1 MATDRRLT
9 VRRPTPWDQLTC
21 CPKMGHRPARRLG
34 RCVVQVSCF
43 EIEVSQMRH
52 HMPVTRCRARGTSVP
67 DWDTCRPSGVFSKE
81 IGFGTDPAPY
91 QVSLATAL
99 SSRPGCYRDWAMDFR
114 VVLSHLGTI
123 VRWPWED
130 SVSGRTGLR
139 QRWRLRCSARAV
151 LLPLHTP
158 PLSRGV
164 LRFATPHE
172 VFRLPVVEP

>member
-1 MATDRRLT
+1 
-9 VRRPTPWDQLTC
+9 
-21 CPKMGHRPARRLG
+21 
-34 RCVVQVSCF
+34 
-43 EIEVSQMRH
+43 MRH

-81 IGFGTDPAPY
+81 TGFGTDPVPY

-99 SSRPGCYRDWAMDFR
+99 SSRPRCYRDWATDFR

-139 QRWRLRCSARAV
+139 QRWPLRGSARAV
-151 LLPLHTP
+151 LPAITHTTAQDRGVAFCNTPRSISPAGNGAVKSRRAGGLSYLLFLPSPGKPPPMIFLTP
-158 PLSRGV
+158 LGLELAVSLSR
-164 LRFATPHE
+164 
-172 VFRLPVVEP
+172 PVVAA